1 MNSFCNSALTILKSK
16 KRHKFSIGKEI
27 TSFDAVTSG
36 KMPATDEIFTLISV
50 AGGFS
55 SLAIILSV
63 AQKETIEKMY
73 CSTFQIG
80 KNHFKK
86 IYGAYLAEQIKDAEF
101 YTSDMQSETDKGKYN
116 YIQLIKQVCEETKW
130 KIKSVKNHS
139 KIILMETAKGNHY
152 VVETSSNLNE
162 NPKIEQ
168 FSISN
173 DIELFNF
180 YRENLF
186 ELLKNA

>member
-50 AGGFS
+50 A
-55 SLAIILSV
+55 
-63 AQKETIEKMY
+63 QKETIEKMY
-73 CSTFQIG
+73 CSTFRIG

-116 YIQLIKQVCEETKW
+116 YIQLIKQVCDETKW
-130 KIKSVKNHS
+130 EIKSVKNHS